1 MNILVTG
8 GAGYI
13 GSHVV
18 KELLTSGN
26 DILVLDNFSTGHR
39 EALDI
44 LQGLPEVTQGK
55 RKLKATY
62 GDTGDRTV
70 LAGLLQ

>member
-18 KELLTSGN
+18 KELLIGEN
-26 DILVLDNFSTGHR
+26 NVLVLDNFSTGHR
-39 EALDI
+39 EALDV
-44 LQGLPEVTQGK
+44 LQGLPEVPK
-55 RKLKATY
+55 EKAT
-62 GDTGDRTV
+62 
-70 LAGLLQ
+70 